1 MHQKPSLAENAL
13 SIFRKIRS
21 AHWTDAAISLSAS
34 TLLGIPNRSLAVLM
48 YRREDRGH
56 DSQNA
61 FAAFVHQTNLL
72 LSLSIRQKEK
82 LQRVGRGWSLIIN
95 CNER

>member
-21 AHWTDAAISLSAS
+21 AHCTDAAISLSAS

-61 FAAFVHQTNLL
+61 FAAFVPPSSCVQPQTPSAYAHL
-72 LSLSIRQKEK
+72 
-82 LQRVGRGWSLIIN
+82 
-95 CNER
+95 